1 MKCIG
6 AQKRVNDAKLA
17 RLGFV
22 RRALTRKTYMASNVL
37 LCSHYWRL
45 FGLSSST
52 TGGVPILVMRE
63 GANRSRG
70 REAQHNNIMA
80 AKVVAESVRSA
91 LGPKGMDKMLV
102 DSFGDVTITSDGRT
116 ILDEMDVQHPAAKML
131 VEVAKTQ
138 DKEAGDGTTSAV
150 IIAGELLSRAEE
162 LIDKN
167 IHPTVII
174 DGYRKA
180 ADKALV
186 TLEKIAIPIDLKSTE
201 YLKKAA
207 STSMG
212 SKLVA
217 EYKDY
222 LADLAVKAMMA
233 VVEKQADGTFR
244 ADVDDVKVEKKTGE
258 SLKETSL
265 ISGIVLDKE
274 IVHSGMPK
282 RLEKAKI
289 ALLDASLE
297 NEKPEMDAKIS
308 IESPEQ
314 IEAFLNQEETMLK
327 DMVEKVL
334 ATGTNVVICQK
345 GIDDMA
351 QHFLARK
358 GVIAIRR
365 AKKSDMEKLARATGA
380 KIISSIDALA
390 ASDLGYAALVEERK
404 TGDDKMTYIEG
415 CKNPKSVTLLIRGGT
430 QRMIA
435 EAERSIHDGLCVV
448 KDLIEDPRI
457 VAGGSAPEMEMA
469 NVIKKYAQTV
479 QGREQLAITIFAESL
494 EAIATTLAENAGL
507 DTVDILSELR
517 TRHQKGETWAGID
530 VLAGKVEDMTK
541 INVYE
546 PLAVKKQ
553 IIKSANEA
561 ASMILKI
568 DDVIASQKMKSPPMP
583 PGGGMPGGMGGMGGM
598 SGGMM

>member
-1 MKCIG
+1 MK
-6 AQKRVNDAKLA
+6 
-17 RLGFV
+17 
-22 RRALTRKTYMASNVL
+22 
-37 LCSHYWRL
+37 
-45 FGLSSST
+45 
-52 TGGVPILVMRE
+52 E
-63 GANRSRG
+63 GSNRSRG
-70 REAQHNNIMA
+70 REAQHSNIMA

-180 ADKALV
+180 ADKALE
-186 TLEKIAIPIDLKSTE
+186 TLEKIAIPIDIKSHD
-201 YLKKAA
+201 YFKKTAA
-207 STSMG
+207 TSMG

-222 LADLAVKAMMA
+222 LADLAVKAMLA
-233 VVEKQADGTFR
+233 VAEKQADGTYK

-258 SLKETSL
+258 SLKATSL
-265 ISGIVLDKE
+265 INGIVLDKE

-289 ALLDASLE
+289 ALLEASLE

-308 IESPEQ
+308 IESPDQ
-314 IEAFLNQEETMLK
+314 IEAFLKQEETMLK

-334 ATGTNVVICQK
+334 ATGANVVVCQK
-345 GIDDMA
+345 GIDDLA

-365 AKKSDMEKLARATGA
+365 AKKSDMEKLARATGG
-380 KIISSIDALA
+380 KIVSNIDALT
-390 ASDLGYAALVEERK
+390 ASDLGYAALVEERR
-404 TGDDKMTYIEG
+404 TGDDKMTYVEG

-430 QRMIA
+430 QRMTA
-435 EAERSIHDGLCVV
+435 EAERSIHDALCVV
-448 KDLIEDPRI
+448 RDLIEEPRI

-469 NVIKKYAQTV
+469 SVLKKYAQTV
-479 QGREQLAITIFAESL
+479 QGREQLAITVFAESL

-507 DTVDILSELR
+507 DPVDILSELR

-530 VLAGKVEDMTK
+530 VLAGKIEDMTK
-541 INVYE
+541 INIYE

-561 ASMILKI
+561 ATMILKI
-568 DDVIASQKMKSPPMP
+568 DDVISSSKMKTPPMP

-598 SGGMM
+598 PGGMM

>member
-1 MKCIG
+1 
-6 AQKRVNDAKLA
+6 
-17 RLGFV
+17 
-22 RRALTRKTYMASNVL
+22 
-37 LCSHYWRL
+37 
-45 FGLSSST
+45 LSSST
-52 TGGVPILVMRE
+52 TGGVPIRVIKE
-63 GANRSRG
+63 GSDRSRG

-180 ADKALV
+180 ADKALE
-186 TLEKIAIPIDLKSTE
+186 TLEKIAIPIDLKSHD

-222 LADLAVKAMMA
+222 LADLAVKAMLA
-233 VVEKQADGTFR
+233 VAEKQPDGTFR

-258 SLKETSL
+258 SLKDTSL
-265 ISGIVLDKE
+265 INGIVLDKE

-297 NEKPEMDAKIS
+297 NEKPEMDTKIS
-308 IESPEQ
+308 IESPDQ
-314 IEAFLNQEETMLK
+314 IEAFLEEEETMLRN
-327 DMVEKVL
+327 MVDKVL
-334 ATGTNVVICQK
+334 ASGANVVICQK

-351 QHFLARK
+351 QHFMARK

-380 KIISSIDALA
+380 KIISNIDALA
-390 ASDLGYAALVEERK
+390 ASDLGYAALVEERR

-430 QRMIA
+430 QRMTA

-469 NVIKKYAQTV
+469 NIIKKYAQTV
-479 QGREQLAITIFAESL
+479 QGREQLAIIIFAESL

-507 DTVDILSELR
+507 DPVDILSELR

-568 DDVIASQKMKSPPMP
+568 DDVIASQKMKTPPMP
-583 PGGGMPGGMGGMGGM
+583 PGGMPGGMGGMGGM
-598 SGGMM
+598 PGGMM